1 VNRVVVIGGGVV
13 GLCVALMCAEKGHRV
28 VVVERGAAD
37 RDEGCSFANAGM
49 VVPSHV
55 VPLASPGMVA
65 LGLRWMGNPESPFHV
80 KPRASIDLLDWG
92 WKFWR
97 ACTPEHVRRAAPLL
111 RDLHLAS
118 RACYAQWA
126 AQWDVP
132 FGLVESGML
141 VLCNTDHGLDEE
153 AHAAA
158 FARDLGMPAEV
169 LTPQQVA
176 TIEPDIRL
184 SITGAVHFPRD
195 ARLVPA
201 QLMRALQRETQRR
214 GVELRHGANVRVF
227 RTRGSRIEAAET
239 GDGVVAG
246 DEFVLAA
253 GVWSSQLARTLGVSL
268 PMQSGKGYSLTV
280 KKPPGTMRTC
290 AILSEARAAVTPMG
304 TSLRFG
310 GTMEITGIDETIEPV
325 RIRGIVKA
333 MHDYFRDVTPNLFAS
348 AAIRAGLRPCSPD
361 GLPYIGRFGQYGNLS
376 AATGHAMMGVS
387 LAPVTGMLVA
397 QVLSGE
403 ATSIA
408 IDALSPDRYANRRA
422 APLAGNGRQALAS
435 EARAT
440 GVGPGA

>member
-1 VNRVVVIGGGVV
+1 VSKVVVIGGGVV
-13 GLCVALMCAEKGHRV
+13 GLCVALMCAEKGHCV

-65 LGLRWMGNPESPFHV
+65 LGLRWMWKPESPFHL
-80 KPRASIDLLDWG
+80 KPRASVDLLGWG

-97 ACTPEHVRRAAPLL
+97 ACTREHVRRAAPLL

-118 RACYAQWA
+118 RTFYEQWTA
-126 AQWDVP
+126 HWDEP
-132 FGLVESGML
+132 FAFVESGML
-141 VLCNTDHGLDEE
+141 VLCNTEHGLEEE
-153 AHAAA
+153 AQAAA
-158 FARDLGMPAEV
+158 FARDLGVPAEV
-169 LTPQQVA
+169 LTPKQVA
-176 TIEPDIRL
+176 GIEPDIRL

-201 QLMRALQRETQRR
+201 QLMRALQKETQRR
-214 GVELRHGANVRVF
+214 GVEVRCGIDVRAF
-227 RTRGSRIEAAET
+227 RTHGSRIDAVET
-239 GDGVVAG
+239 SDGVVAG

-253 GVWSSQLARTLGVSL
+253 GVWSSQLARKLGLSL

-280 KKPPGTMRTC
+280 EKPPATMRTC

-304 TSLRFG
+304 TALRYG
-310 GTMEITGIDETIEPV
+310 GTMEITGLDEAIEPV

-333 MHDYFRDVTPNLFAS
+333 MHDYFPDVTPNLFAT

-361 GLPYIGRFGQYGNLS
+361 GLPYIGRFARYANLS

-387 LAPVTGMLVA
+387 LAPVTGMLLA

-408 IDALSPDRYANRRA
+408 IDALSPDRYASPRDVSDVPSLVTRS
-422 APLAGNGRQALAS
+422 AS
-435 EARAT
+435 DARAT
-440 GVGPGA
+440 RVRPGV